1 MRKGFP
7 VHANALHQLFLS
19 QKVNKLK
26 KDGFEHHG
34 RWAGTD
40 LGSPLVPPAFSAFA
54 CSSSI
59 HQGGQ
64 TSSLSFFFSPKSPKL
79 HREVVIISSQC
90 SQPHQGPKNTK
101 PSYLLQLMQ
110 VSCSGEKTKSTRGKK
125 QNYLWEKALDHIG
138 KETTDCFLFAVLI
151 LIIFINCRSYW
162 GLSQINSVMR
172 T

>member
-1 MRKGFP
+1 MGWHRSGISSGP
-7 VHANALHQLFLS
+7 SCIQRLCLFLI
-19 QKVNKLK
+19 NTP
-26 KDGFEHHG
+26 
-34 RWAGTD
+34 GT
-40 LGSPLVPPAFSAFA
+40 AN
-54 CSSSI
+54 SI
-59 HQGGQ
+59 
-64 TSSLSFFFSPKSPKL
+64 TIIFFSPKSPKL
-79 HREVVIISSQC
+79 HREVAIISSQC
-90 SQPHQGPKNTK
+90 SQPRQGPENTK

>member
-1 MRKGFP
+1 MDLSTTGDGL
-7 VHANALHQLFLS
+7 AQIWDLLWSLLHSAPL
-19 QKVNKLK
+19 
-26 KDGFEHHG
+26 
-34 RWAGTD
+34 
-40 LGSPLVPPAFSAFA
+40 LVP
-54 CSSSI
+54 
-59 HQGGQ
+59 HQYTREGKLHHYQ
-64 TSSLSFFFSPKSPKL
+64 FFFSPKSPKL
-79 HREVVIISSQC
+79 HREVVLISSQC